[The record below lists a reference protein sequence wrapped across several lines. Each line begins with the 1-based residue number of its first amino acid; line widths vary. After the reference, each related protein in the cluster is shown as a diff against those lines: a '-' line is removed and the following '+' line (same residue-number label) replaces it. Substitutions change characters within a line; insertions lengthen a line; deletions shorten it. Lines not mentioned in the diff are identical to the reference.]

1 MSSRDDERRE
11 PLRML
16 ADAAEALQDN
26 FARMAL
32 RPMRRAG
39 DVAIAPPDGVPP
51 VPRLLVLAL
60 SAVLAAAAS
69 TPSRAGS
76 EVARRGAASAPASAE
91 QTDRFIVRLRNPS
104 GDPKARLA
112 GLGGRFGERLEHLRA
127 MSGGAHVVRLTRR
140 MMRAEARETARLLQ
154 TDPEILS
161 IEPDLVLQP
170 MATPNDP
177 YFAQQWH
184 YHEPAGGINLPAAWD
199 VTTGS
204 NGITVAVIDT
214 GVVAHADLAGRLVG
228 GYDFIGDSAIANDG
242 DGRDGNAADPG
253 DYGCNGE
260 ASSWHGTHVAGTI
273 GAASNNGSGVAGVDW
288 QARILPV
295 RVLGRCGGYTSDI
308 VDGLRWAAGMAV
320 PGVPANPFPARVANL
335 SFGGQG
341 GCSWAMQTAIDDVT
355 ARGTVVVVAGGNS
368 NADAAN
374 TEPANCNGVVAVGA
388 TTRSG
393 GRAGYSNYGSR
404 LTVSAPGGG
413 AGGGVL
419 STYNSGA
426 TTPAGDA
433 YAWFQGTSMA
443 TPHVS
448 GVVSL
453 ILSVNPSLS
462 PAQVSQQLRQT
473 ARAFP
478 TGTGADCNPALCGA
492 GIVDAGAAVRGL
504 ASSPPVAGWTKIADE
519 GQGFAVD
526 GTQTVRYGSGSY
538 WITRTVSGGG
548 ECSNA
553 WFGTD
558 PIVGVVKQCEVSGSA
573 APVAGWSQIASE
585 GQTFSVGGTQVVR
598 YGSGSAWITLAVT
611 NGGAC
616 TNEFFGGDPLV
627 GVVKH
632 CDVST
637 NGSVAWSVV
646 AFENQPFSVSG
657 TQTVRYGSGTS
668 WISRSVSGG
677 GLCSNEFFGNDPL
690 YGVVKRCE
698 VASSAAS
705 AVLSAT
711 R

>member
-1 MSSRDDERRE
+1 
-11 PLRML
+11 ML
-16 ADAAEALQDN
+16 ADVAKALRDN
-26 FARMAL
+26 FVRMAP
-32 RPMRRAG
+32 RRMRLAG
-39 DVAIAPPDGVPP
+39 DVSVAQLDGVPP

-60 SAVLAAAAS
+60 SAVLAGAVS

-76 EVARRGAASAPASAE
+76 EVARQNATGAPGSAE
-91 QTDRFIVRLRNPS
+91 QTDRFIVRLRNPV

-112 GLGGRFGERLEHLRA
+112 ALGGRFGERFEHLRA

-161 IEPDLVLQP
+161 IEPDLMLQP
-170 MATPNDP
+170 MAMPNDP

-204 NGITVAVIDT
+204 NAITVAVIDT
-214 GVVAHADLAGRLVG
+214 GVIAHADLAGRLVG
-228 GYDFIGDSAIANDG
+228 GFDFISDSAVSNDG
-242 DGRDGNAADPG
+242 DGRDGNAGDPG
-253 DYGCNGE
+253 DYGCDGGS
-260 ASSWHGTHVAGTI
+260 SSWHGTHVAGTI

-288 QARILPV
+288 QARIMPV

-308 VDGLRWAAGMAV
+308 VDGLRWAAGIAV
-320 PGVPANPFPARVANL
+320 PGVPANPSPARVANL
-335 SFGGQG
+335 SLGGQG
-341 GCSWAMQTAIDDVT
+341 ACSSAMQNAVNDVT
-355 ARGTVVVVAGGNS
+355 ARGTVVVVAAGNS
-368 NADAAN
+368 NVDAAN

-404 LTVSAPGGG
+404 LTVSAPGS
-413 AGGGVL
+413 GVL

-433 YAWFQGTSMA
+433 FAWAQGTSMA

-453 ILSVNPSLS
+453 MLSLNPSLS
-462 PAQVSQQLRQT
+462 PSQVAQRLRET

-478 TGTGADCNPALCGA
+478 AGTGADCNTSLCGA
-492 GIVDAGAAVRGL
+492 GIVDAGAAVSGL
-504 ASSPPVAGWTKIADE
+504 ASSPPAPGWTKIADE

-526 GTQTVRYGSGSY
+526 GTQAVRYGSGAY
-538 WITRTVSGGG
+538 WITRTVTGGG
-548 ECSNA
+548 ECTNA

-558 PIVGVVKQCEVSGSA
+558 PIVGVVKQCEISGNGAVVS
-573 APVAGWSQIASE
+573 GWSQIASE
-585 GQTFSVGGTQVVR
+585 GQTFSVSGTQVVR

-616 TNEFFGGDPLV
+616 TNEFFGSDPLV

-637 NGSVAWSVV
+637 SGSVAWTVV
-646 AFENQPFSVSG
+646 ASEGQPFSVSG
-657 TQTVRYGSGTS
+657 TQTVRYGSGST

-677 GLCSNEFFGNDPL
+677 GLCTNEFFGNDPL

-698 VASSAAS
+698 VASSATS
-705 AVLSAT
+705 AVLSAA